1 MGLFIYMPEIIPT
14 SQQSIFKRISNL
26 WGFLIGSREEFP
38 LEARIFHSISAGVVL
53 LLGFDAPYDFFAGL
67 YVSAVTCI
75 LLLIFFGI
83 EYYGSRFKHRTHSN
97 FIFALTGILVF
108 SVNYFSN
115 AGIQG
120 STDLVWPGY
129 FLLLL
134 TISPYRQHLMW
145 TLVYIFAF
153 FILHWVEFRH
163 PELVKHPFNGAA
175 GEFIDR
181 VTAFPLPVI
190 GIAII
195 IGFIRRSY
203 DKERAIVE
211 QNATTIDNRNA
222 QILYQKEELEKN
234 DAEKNKLL
242 SILSHD
248 LRAPFNNIQNYLR
261 FIHETDFDSS
271 ERLMLEKEL
280 LKSTDQTMELLS
292 NLLFWSRSQME
303 GIEVHLAAINLF
315 DPLKTT
321 IEIEK
326 TLAEN
331 KNILLSYDIDNQI
344 TVTADADMLQLVVRN
359 LVNNAIK
366 FTAAGGKIDIS
377 AQLLA
382 DKCRLSVTD
391 NGKGIDPGQRAN
403 LFSMTSRS
411 TFGTNNEKGVG
422 LGLPL
427 CKEFMER
434 QGGSIGFESALGRG
448 STFYILIPAAIK
460 Y

>member
-1 MGLFIYMPEIIPT
+1 MPEITPT
-14 SQQSIFKRISNL
+14 TQRSIFSRISSF
-26 WGFLIGSREEFP
+26 WGFLIGSREEFA
-38 LEARIFHSISAGVVL
+38 LETRIFHSLCIGVVL
-53 LLGFDAPYDFFAGL
+53 LLFFDAPYDFFAGL
-67 YVSAVTCI
+67 YVSAATCV
-75 LLLIFFGI
+75 LLMIFFGI
-83 EYYGSRFKHRTHSN
+83 EYHGSRFKNRTHSS

-108 SVNYFSN
+108 SVNYFTN
-115 AGIQG
+115 AGIHG
-120 STDLVWPGY
+120 STDLIWPGY

-145 TLVYIFAF
+145 TLVYILAF

-163 PELVKHPFNGAA
+163 PELVKHPFNGAEE
-175 GEFIDR
+175 EFIDR

-190 GIAII
+190 GMAFI

-211 QNATTIDNRNA
+211 KNAATIDNRNA
-222 QILYQKEELEKN
+222 QIISQKEELEKSA
-234 DAEKNKLL
+234 AEKNKLL

-271 ERLMLEKEL
+271 ERSMLEREL

-303 GIEVHLAAINLF
+303 GIEVHLAAINLLAA
-315 DPLKTT
+315 LKTT
-321 IEIEK
+321 LEIEK

-331 KNILLSYDIDNQI
+331 KNIRLNYHIDNYI
-344 TVTADADMLQLVVRN
+344 TVTADTDMLQLVVRN

-366 FTAAGGKIDIS
+366 FTAAGGMIDVTAIY
-377 AQLLA
+377 QNGE
-382 DKCRLSVTD
+382 CRLSVTD
-391 NGKGIDPGQRAN
+391 NGNGVDPDQQAE

-434 QGGSIGFESALGRG
+434 QGGSIGFESAPGKG
-448 STFYILIPAAIK
+448 STFYILIPAAVK
-460 Y
+460 D